1 MSTEPNMRRRM
12 LDAFQGVVQSMK
24 WMIRQPDFAPENV
37 GAIVERM
44 ADRPDAEDPFGLNNL
59 FPAGIGTL
67 VSSRWLDS
75 LDRRPA
81 QPQQVNND
89 DIPLD

>member
-1 MSTEPNMRRRM
+1 MSSESNMRRRM

-24 WMIRQPDFAPENV
+24 WMIGQPDFAPENV

-44 ADRPDAEDPFGLNNL
+44 ANPPDAEDPFDLNAL
-59 FPAGIGTL
+59 LPAGIGTL
-67 VSSRWLDS
+67 VSSRFLNS

-81 QPQQVNND
+81 QPRKGNNE

>member
-12 LDAFQGVVQSMK
+12 LDAFQGIVQTMK
-24 WMIRQPDFAPENV
+24 WMVRQPDFAPENV

-44 ADRPDAEDPFGLNNL
+44 IDPDAEDSLDLNDL
-59 FPAGIGTL
+59 LPAGIGTM
-67 VSSRWLDS
+67 VCSRWFDS